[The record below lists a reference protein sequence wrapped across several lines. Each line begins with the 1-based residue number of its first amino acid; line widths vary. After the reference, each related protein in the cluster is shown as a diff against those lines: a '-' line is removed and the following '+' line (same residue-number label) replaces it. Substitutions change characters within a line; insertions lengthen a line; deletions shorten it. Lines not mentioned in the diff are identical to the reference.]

1 MVAISQAFPAGS
13 IASGTGIK
21 TNNAQFAQLPSVLP
35 VSIALLGQHATGVLP
50 AANGFEYDKPRTIT
64 SAEDAADIFGFGSP
78 IHIAARVLYNSKQ
91 SIANILLDVFPIKE
105 SDTGKSKGTLTLDV
119 NPTDADTMTVD
130 SKVYTF
136 EATLTNVDGN
146 ILIGATKE
154 ATQANIVAAFDLS
167 GQPGIQYAAAMTAHP
182 TVDIAA
188 FVADNS
194 ILTAKN
200 SGVAGDTIVTTET
213 FTGVTN
219 VFDAATLGTTQ
230 AGANTTSAGSV
241 AFVGTQTQNA
251 NYTLTIGSERIPF
264 TLVKDTTATEAATLV
279 KALIDGL
286 ARLPVTA
293 GTIAA
298 DSIPL
303 TARWAGITGDEIG
316 IEISGLFQGIAITPT
331 AMSGGAGSPTVAG
344 ALENFQERY
353 TVVIN
358 QFDDAANLN
367 ALEVKNEVFWTALE
381 SRPFVAY
388 YGSKETDA
396 TLVIVDTDARLNERT
411 NSKFPIP
418 GSPSVHI
425 EIASS
430 AAAVVAITS
439 NGNPPKPYYEA
450 IVFGVLP
457 GDASVVQWT
466 YAERDL
472 INKGGSSTSFFD
484 DGVIRIGDLLTTFH
498 PAGVENPGFRY
509 NVDISKLQL
518 ILTDLRKLFQGE
530 KWQGKI
536 LVPDDAAVTNP
547 EARKPNSAK
556 GHVFGLIDV
565 WGELAVIADVEFSKD
580 NTQTEIDPTNA
591 NRLNVVVP
599 VILSGAA
606 RIRSIDLEFSTEV
619 TGA

>member
-1 MVAISQAFPAGS
+1 MVGISQAFPNNS
-13 IASGTGIK
+13 TASGTGIK

-35 VSIALLGQHATGVLP
+35 VRVALLGQHGTGVIP
-50 AANGFEYDKPRTIT
+50 ANNGFEYDKPKAIT
-64 SAEDAADIFGFGSP
+64 SPEDAAAIFGFGSP
-78 IHIAARVLYNSKQ
+78 IHIAARVLYNSKN
-91 SIANILLDVFPIKE
+91 SIANIPLDVFAIKE
-105 SDTGKSKGTLTLDV
+105 SDTGKSKGTLTLDT
-119 NPTDADTMTVD
+119 NPADAKTMTVD
-130 SKVYTF
+130 AKVYIFKT
-136 EATLTNVDGN
+136 TPTVDGD
-146 ILIGATKE
+146 IQIGVDIA
-154 ATQANIVAAFDLS
+154 ATQANLVAAFDLS
-167 GQPGIQYAAAMTAHP
+167 GVAGVQYAPAMSAHP

-188 FVADNS
+188 FIGDDA

-200 SGVAGDTIVTTET
+200 SGVAGDAIATTDT
-213 FTGVTN
+213 FTAGAN
-219 VFDAATLGTTQ
+219 GFDAVTLGTTQ
-230 AGANTTSAGSV
+230 AGANTTSAGAV

-251 NYTLTIGSERIPF
+251 SYTLTIGSEQIPF

-279 KALIDGL
+279 KSLIDGL

-303 TARWAGITGDEIG
+303 TARWAGLTGDEIG
-316 IEISGLFQGIAITPT
+316 IEISGLSQGIAIIPT
-331 AMSGGAGSPTVAG
+331 AMSGGAGSPLVTG
-344 ALENFQERY
+344 ALDNFQEKY
-353 TVVIN
+353 TVVVN

-367 ALEVKNEVFWTALE
+367 ALEAKNEVFWTALE
-381 SRPFVAY
+381 SRPFIAY
-388 YGSKETDA
+388 YGSKETSA
-396 TLVIVDTDARLNERT
+396 TAVIIDTDARLNERT

-439 NGNPPKPYYEA
+439 NGNPPKPYVEA
-450 IVFGVLP
+450 IVYGVLP
-457 GDASVVQWT
+457 GNASVVQWT

-472 INKGGSSTSFFD
+472 INKGGCSTSFFD
-484 DGVIRIGDLLTTFH
+484 DGVIRIADLLTTFH
-498 PAGVENPGFRY
+498 PAGVENPGYRY
-509 NVDISKLQL
+509 NVDIAKVQL
-518 ILTDLRKLFQGE
+518 IQTDLRKGFGGPN
-530 KWQGKI
+530 WQGKI

-556 GHVFGLIDV
+556 ALVFGLIDA
-565 WGELAVIADVEFSKD
+565 WGALGVIADVDFSKD
-580 NTQTEIDPTNA
+580 NTLAEIDPSNA

-599 VILSGAA
+599 VILSGAV